1 MIGKSR
7 AFQLGGAS
15 VLTIMAASTLAPSL
29 AHATCLALPSTV
41 NGIDVVNIGCQ
52 AGAPPVS
59 PFATSYSSSS
69 IPISDGNGN
78 DTLTI
83 TGGVIVDGAAGTPGV
98 DIDTFDVLD
107 ASVGTVQMLGGN
119 DTVNIQGGQLG
130 TPEAPVTLSL
140 GDGSDTFD
148 MSGGTLNG
156 SIFGGTGDEDIE
168 VSGTAIITGVPG
180 TSAAIETGP
189 GNSEVRILGGTIGTD
204 PSQLAIFLE
213 GGANTFEMS
222 GGAVNGNIVGQGG
235 GNSYT
240 ISGGIVD
247 GFLSAGSGNDTVII
261 SGGTITGN
269 ASGEGGN
276 DTITISGGSI
286 AGDVEAETVTL
297 TGGNI
302 GGNIVGLSGNALVIN
317 DPASSSPLNLTNGVL
332 FSGTNAVANVTDTD
346 LAAGGSKTQVFSGFT
361 SVTASN
367 STLAFSAAV
376 IDIGSLALTNG
387 STLFVNGNVDPNFV
401 SVVGSTIT
409 MIDGAADDVFTL
421 GGLALNNATLG
432 FDINQQT
439 LQADRIV
446 ASTVTATGVNIINVN
461 LVGTP
466 VFNVPTNFPII
477 VTGNPVAG
485 TFVITGVPGTTG
497 SLFTYQAFAG
507 PGGGLFI
514 RAIPATVGLAAAAPN
529 AIAVST
535 VDTAVDAL
543 YGISDDAIDA
553 DLGLANGVQRIEIT
567 PTFGVFASGQLA
579 HTEHDGF
586 SISANDVTVDG
597 PSFDADD
604 FSAAIS
610 LDFNIA
616 KQFDFED
623 RYGLNLGL
631 FGGYASTDV
640 GMGAFR
646 GFDLP
651 GDADNQSGMFGGYG
665 LFRSGFTYVLVA
677 ATTFIG
683 QTDVFNGVLN
693 TSGSYD
699 TEGYAITGSVG
710 HIFALDDD
718 LRFDLRGGLL
728 GVTFTGS
735 DYVDS
740 GGNQFGETEISFGA
754 IKFEPGIYKDMKL
767 DNGMVFSPYARADLQ
782 QRFGYENTSS
792 IDGVEIDFDD
802 ADFSAALS
810 TGFNLKM
817 TRTATM
823 SGEVRGKLS
832 DDSTT
837 LGAKLGLKVQF

>member
-1 MIGKSR
+1 MSR
-7 AFQLGGAS
+7 CSAA
-15 VLTIMAASTLAPSL
+15 TISSTS
-29 AHATCLALPSTV
+29 
-41 NGIDVVNIGCQ
+41 
-52 AGAPPVS
+52 
-59 PFATSYSSSS
+59 
-69 IPISDGNGN
+69 
-78 DTLTI
+78 
-83 TGGVIVDGAAGTPGV
+83 
-98 DIDTFDVLD
+98 
-107 ASVGTVQMLGGN
+107 
-119 DTVNIQGGQLG
+119 QGGQIG
-130 TPEAPVTLSL
+130 TPEAPVSLSL
-140 GDGSDTFD
+140 GDGTDTFD

-156 SIFGGTGDEDIE
+156 SVFGGTGDEDIE

-213 GGANTFEMS
+213 DGANIFEMS

-240 ISGGIVD
+240 VSGGVID
-247 GFLSAGSGNDTVII
+247 GFLSAGSGNDTVLI
-261 SGGTITGN
+261 SGGTITGDV
-269 ASGEGGN
+269 SGEGGN

-302 GGNIVGLSGNALVIN
+302 GGNIVGITETPGHQR
-317 DPASSSPLNLTNGVL
+317 PRFGLTAQPGQWRL
-332 FSGTNAVANVTDTD
+332 FSGTNAVANITDTD
-346 LAAGGSKTQVFSGFT
+346 LAAGGSKTQVFSGFS

-376 IDIGSLALTNG
+376 IDIGSLTLTNG

-409 MIDGAADDVFTL
+409 MIDGAADDIFTL

-446 ASTVTATGVNIINVN
+446 AGTLTATGVNVINVN
-461 LVGTP
+461 LIGTP

-477 VTGNPVAG
+477 VTGSPVVG
-485 TFVITGVPGTTG
+485 TFVVTGVPGTVA
-497 SLFTYQAFAG
+497 SLFTYQPFAG

-529 AIAVST
+529 AVAVST

-553 DLGLANGVQRIEIT
+553 DLGLGNGPPMVLLSD
-567 PTFGVFASGQLA
+567 TFGVFASGQLA

-616 KQFDFED
+616 KQFAFDD
-623 RYGLNLGL
+623 KYGLNLGL

-640 GMGAFR
+640 GLGAFR

-665 LFRSGFTYVLVA
+665 LFRSGFNYVLVA

-683 QTDVFNGVLN
+683 ESDVFNGVLN
-693 TSGSYD
+693 TTGSYD
-699 TEGYAITGSVG
+699 TVGYAMTGSVG
-710 HIFALDDD
+710 HIFVLDND

-728 GVTFTGS
+728 GVTFTGERLCRQRRQPVRR
-735 DYVDS
+735 DGDLVRRDQVRA
-740 GGNQFGETEISFGA
+740 GHLQGHEARQRHGVQPLRAGRLAAAFRLREH
-754 IKFEPGIYKDMKL
+754 FEH
-767 DNGMVFSPYARADLQ
+767 R
-782 QRFGYENTSS
+782 RRGYR
-792 IDGVEIDFDD
+792 
-802 ADFSAALS
+802 L
-810 TGFNLKM
+810 
-817 TRTATM
+817 R
-823 SGEVRGKLS
+823 RC
-832 DDSTT
+832 
-837 LGAKLGLKVQF
+837 

>member
-1 MIGKSR
+1 
-7 AFQLGGAS
+7 
-15 VLTIMAASTLAPSL
+15 
-29 AHATCLALPSTV
+29 
-41 NGIDVVNIGCQ
+41 
-52 AGAPPVS
+52 
-59 PFATSYSSSS
+59 
-69 IPISDGNGN
+69 
-78 DTLTI
+78 
-83 TGGVIVDGAAGTPGV
+83 
-98 DIDTFDVLD
+98 
-107 ASVGTVQMLGGN
+107 
-119 DTVNIQGGQLG
+119 
-130 TPEAPVTLSL
+130 
-140 GDGSDTFD
+140 
-148 MSGGTLNG
+148 
-156 SIFGGTGDEDIE
+156 
-168 VSGTAIITGVPG
+168 
-180 TSAAIETGP
+180 
-189 GNSEVRILGGTIGTD
+189 
-204 PSQLAIFLE
+204 
-213 GGANTFEMS
+213 
-222 GGAVNGNIVGQGG
+222 
-235 GNSYT
+235 
-240 ISGGIVD
+240 
-247 GFLSAGSGNDTVII
+247 
-261 SGGTITGN
+261 
-269 ASGEGGN
+269 
-276 DTITISGGSI
+276 
-286 AGDVEAETVTL
+286 
-297 TGGNI
+297 
-302 GGNIVGLSGNALVIN
+302 
-317 DPASSSPLNLTNGVL
+317 
-332 FSGTNAVANVTDTD
+332 
-346 LAAGGSKTQVFSGFT
+346 
-361 SVTASN
+361 
-367 STLAFSAAV
+367 
-376 IDIGSLALTNG
+376 
-387 STLFVNGNVDPNFV
+387 
-401 SVVGSTIT
+401 
-409 MIDGAADDVFTL
+409 MIDGAADDIFTL

-439 LQADRIV
+439 LQADRI
-446 ASTVTATGVNIINVN
+446 ATGTLTATGVNVINVN
-461 LVGTP
+461 LIGTP

-477 VTGNPVAG
+477 VTGSPVVG
-485 TFVITGVPGTTG
+485 TFVVTGIPGTVG
-497 SLFTYQAFAG
+497 SLFTYQPFAG

-529 AIAVST
+529 AAAVST

-623 RYGLNLGL
+623 QYGLNLGL

-683 QTDVFNGVLN
+683 DTDVFNGVLN

-699 TEGYAITGSVG
+699 TEGYAMTGSVG
-710 HIFALDDD
+710 HIYVLDND

-754 IKFEPGIYKDMKL
+754 IKFEPGIYKDMQL

-802 ADFSAALS
+802 ANFSAALS

-817 TRTATM
+817 TQTATM

-837 LGAKLGLKVQF
+837 LAAKMGLKVQF